1 MKSKYFF
8 TVMSL
13 IAFFSLTSCNGE
25 KHPTSVDTDMDKTI
39 IGTFHYETM
48 TRTVLDNP
56 TDTLFRDF
64 TCNPEEHQYYDVYL
78 PDSVLMVY
86 ETQNDS
92 LLFIREYR
100 YIFRNDSIF
109 AENDEKKLNV
119 RVVNATDSILQFD
132 YTRVQNDTTY
142 HFQTTSRRTELP
154 AWLKKQINQL

>member
-1 MKSKYFF
+1 MRSIFF
-8 TVMSL
+8 FITAMV
-13 IAFFSLTSCNGE
+13 IACSLTSCTGGTRQ
-25 KHPTSVDTDMDKTI
+25 TSVDSDIEKSI

-56 TDTLFRDF
+56 VDTMVRNFIVPPD
-64 TCNPEEHQYYDVYL
+64 EHQYYDVYR
-78 PDSVLMVY
+78 PDGVLMVY

-100 YIFRNDSIF
+100 YIVRNDSIF
-109 AENDEKKLNV
+109 AENAEKKLNV

-154 AWLKKQINQL
+154 AWLKKQIKQP